1 MPIDGQKIREFF
13 TRSGSPTKEQS
24 AGKGPVTA
32 ALATAAIAGIG
43 KAIKG
48 RKDGKEGKKPIRT
61 AIKNVKA
68 KIEAKKDFKAQQKA
82 MKPQT
87 PAAPK
92 FKAPKGSKVT
102 KYVKNYG
109 SK

>member
-1 MPIDGQKIREFF
+1 MPIDGQKIKEFF

-24 AGKGPVTA
+24 VGKGPITA
-32 ALATAAIAGIG
+32 ALATAAVAGIG
-43 KAIKG
+43 KALKG
-48 RKDGKEGKKPIRT
+48 GKGKKPIRT

-102 KYVKNYG
+102 KYVKTYG
-109 SK
+109 N

>member
-1 MPIDGQKIREFF
+1 MPIDKEKLRDFF
-13 TRSGSPTKEQS
+13 RRSSDPQGS
-24 AGKGPVTA
+24 GVKGPGVAVAAGA
-32 ALATAAIAGIG
+32 ALGLIG
-43 KAIKG
+43 KALKG
-48 RKDGKEGKKPIRT
+48 GKGKKPIRT

-102 KYVKNYG
+102 KYVKTYG
-109 SK
+109 N

>member
-1 MPIDGQKIREFF
+1 MPIDKEKLRDFF
-13 TRSGSPTKEQS
+13 RRSSDPQGS
-24 AGKGPVTA
+24 GVKGPGVAVA
-32 ALATAAIAGIG
+32 ASALVAGIG

-68 KIEAKKDFKAQQKA
+68 KIEAKKEFKAQQKA

>member
-1 MPIDGQKIREFF
+1 MPIDKEKLRDFF
-13 TRSGSPTKEQS
+13 RRSSDPQGS
-24 AGKGPVTA
+24 GIKGPGV
-32 ALATAAIAGIG
+32 ALAAGAAVAGIG
-43 KAIKG
+43 KALKG
-48 RKDGKEGKKPIRT
+48 GKGKKPIRT

-102 KYVKNYG
+102 KYVKTYG
-109 SK
+109 N